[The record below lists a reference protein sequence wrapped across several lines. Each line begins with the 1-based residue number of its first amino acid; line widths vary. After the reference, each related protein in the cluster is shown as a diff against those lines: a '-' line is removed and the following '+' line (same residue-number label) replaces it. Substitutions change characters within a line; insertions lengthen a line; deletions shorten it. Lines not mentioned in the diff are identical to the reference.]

1 MKHAFLTQE
10 ITYTGLELRSG
21 WIAEH
26 AKLEG
31 DAIVAFI
38 GPAHVPIEH
47 MVDLEDVA
55 SNSPIYSPLML
66 HFLVEHFD
74 LNMHLAAARQ
84 RLLVLLACELLSQS
98 ALAPLRK
105 GDDIFVK
112 GRKLSVS
119 IAAPAPSSTCIHF
132 ALNIDT
138 EGTPV
143 PTSGL
148 RALKVNAASFAEK
161 LLKAY
166 TQEIGEMNHATQK
179 VKPLI

>member
-1 MKHAFLTQE
+1 MKHAFLTQK

-31 DAIVAFI
+31 DAIAAFI
-38 GPAHVPIEH
+38 GPANVPIEH

-55 SNSPIYSPLML
+55 ANAPIYSPLML

-74 LNMHLAAARQ
+74 LNMNLAAARQ
-84 RLLVLLACELLSQS
+84 RLLVLLACE
-98 ALAPLRK
+98 ALGQKGIHPLRK

-112 GRKLSVS
+112 GKKLSVS
-119 IAAPAPSSTCIHF
+119 IAAPAPESTCIHF

-148 RALKVNAASFAEK
+148 RDLSVEASSFAEE
-161 LLKAY
+161 LMTAY
-166 TQEIGEMNHATQK
+166 VREIAEMKHSTQK
-179 VKPLI
+179 VKRLQ